1 MTTNLLDV
9 STAADVAGAVDRL
22 SQTIAEVAPTIE
34 RDRELTPAL
43 LDELGRAGCHRL
55 IVPESH
61 GGLEADLVT
70 AIDVWRRLATADA
83 SVAWTV
89 MIGGVSWCDLA
100 GLPRASFDDLF
111 ATGGDTT
118 FAGAFN
124 PTGMI
129 DRRGDGYVVTGR
141 WAFASGCRHAMW
153 IFGNCVEPSAG
164 PEMALR
170 IAVFEPSDVVIEDT
184 WTTLGLRGTGSHH
197 FHVDDQP
204 VAAEWT
210 LNPMAEEPCIDTP
223 VVHIPVPQLASLAVA
238 GIALGIGQGAV
249 HDIAAIAAGKV
260 PLLSA
265 GPLATDATFQ
275 FDLATA
281 DTGLRAANALM
292 VETAEETWDAG
303 VQGQPLTP
311 ELRARVR
318 SAANWIVERAVAAVD
333 AAQRSAG
340 SSSVYAGSALERRF
354 RDIHTLTQHFIV
366 RKDATTIA
374 GAVRAG
380 LPLEAMIY

>member
-1 MTTNLLDV
+1 MTAGVLDV
-9 STAADVAGAVDRL
+9 ATATDVAAAVDGL
-22 SQTIAEVAPTIE
+22 AHTIADAAPTIE
-34 RDRELTPAL
+34 QDRELTPAL

-55 IVPESH
+55 LVPESH
-61 GGLEADLVT
+61 GGLGADLAT
-70 AIDVWRRLATADA
+70 AIDVWRRLANADA

-100 GLPRASFDDLF
+100 GLPRSSFDELF
-111 ATGGDTT
+111 ATGCDTT
-118 FAGAFN
+118 FAGAFS
-124 PTGMI
+124 PTGQI
-129 DRRGDGYVVTGR
+129 DRRGDGYVATGR
-141 WAFASGCRHAMW
+141 WAFASGCRHATW

-170 IAVFEPSDVVIEDT
+170 IAVFEPADVVIEDT

-210 LNPMAEEPCIDTP
+210 LNPMAEEPCIDAP

-238 GIALGIGQGAV
+238 GIALGIAQGALDDV
-249 HDIAAIAAGKV
+249 VAIAAGKV

-265 GPLATDATFQ
+265 GPLATDPTFQ
-275 FDLATA
+275 FDLATV
-281 DTGLRAANALM
+281 DTGLRAADALLSE
-292 VETAEETWDAG
+292 VAAETWEAG
-303 VQGQPLTP
+303 VAGEPLTP
-311 ELRARVR
+311 DLRARVR
-318 SAANWIVERAVAAVD
+318 SAANWIVDRGVAAVD

-340 SSSVYAGSALERRF
+340 SSSVYAGSSIERRF

-366 RKDATTIA
+366 RRDATTIA
-374 GAVRAG
+374 GAVLAG
-380 LPLEAMIY
+380 LPLEAMIF